1 MSLAL
6 LVMCSGV
13 VLTPGNV
20 DVVLEK
26 DAPSVTRVAAAEMT
40 NFLSRVLGAP
50 VPLADRIEDGRT
62 SVILGLND
70 WSRAAGVD
78 VADAPRDTFAVRAE
92 GNRIYIAGRD
102 DPEFDLARALRNR
115 AGYGIFFTFERA
127 TLHGVY
133 DFLERYAGVRFYF
146 PDDELGTVVPRK
158 ERIAVPEGT
167 RTVTPDFLI
176 RDPYFGGDGKWP
188 FESYAGTDVKTGL
201 RMRHRLA
208 STTIPCCHGSQC
220 FRYIERFGKTRPE
233 YLALK
238 RDGSRWLDPKVFAP
252 YQLCWTNPGLRE
264 TMYQDIKA
272 YLTGQ
277 PASSRGLPRWEVN
290 CRFGKWVDIMPD
302 DSFQGCFCKDCQA
315 AYRHVPGDRD
325 YATEMMWGLTAEF
338 GNRLIREGVPGNI
351 TMMAYPPYRRIPDF
365 ALPTNVYVMV
375 AETGP
380 WSMTDPSSVR
390 AQYDEIR
397 GWARKLGHKV
407 WIWTYPRST
416 AGKGV
421 PSVAP
426 HAWCAYYTALKDDI
440 LGTFAECETGRSIF
454 NFLNYYCFSRVM
466 WDASA
471 DVDAILDELYAD
483 LFGAA
488 KGEMKAFFSV
498 LEEKWTKGVVG
509 RIVDTPLGPKMVY
522 PDTRTLWTEVYS
534 PALRAELDALLKSA
548 EAKVVAGSLESRR
561 IALMRREFY
570 DAILAGAADYE
581 NLMNGVEGL
590 RRKASEGR
598 FAISAASNARG
609 VYHGAAKVRT
619 TVAVKRTA
627 ERLEVGFSCEE
638 PTMDIASCPHRKN
651 GDPET
656 WQDNAVELQVNP
668 SGDRRTVCHV
678 ILTSAGTVACHRFVA
693 ASGLPHDWSAIEGL
707 ETGTKRTAD
716 GWEARIA
723 IPLAALPGLKDAC
736 PMNFCR
742 HRVLTDGTEER
753 IVWSPYVKGFVDV
766 EHYGT
771 MEF

>member
-1 MSLAL
+1 MVLAL
-6 LVMCSGV
+6 LMLGSGV
-13 VLTPGNV
+13 VLAPGNV
-20 DVVLEK
+20 DVVVEK
-26 DAPSVTRVAAAEMT
+26 GAPSVTRVAATEMT
-40 NFLSRVLGAP
+40 NFLSRILGTP
-50 VPLADRIEDGRT
+50 VPLTDRIDEGRS
-62 SVILGLND
+62 SVVLGLNG

-78 VADAPRDTFAVRAE
+78 VADAPRDTFAVKAE

-102 DPEFDLARALRNR
+102 DPKFNLERELRNR

-146 PDDELGTVVPRK
+146 PDDELGTIVPRR

-208 STTIPCCHGSQC
+208 STTIPCCHGSQY
-220 FRYIERFGKTRPE
+220 FRYIERFGKTHPE

-238 RDGSRWLDPKVFAP
+238 RDGSRRLDPKAFAP
-252 YQLCWTNPGLRE
+252 YQLCWTNPGFRE
-264 TMYQDIKA
+264 TLYQDIKA

-277 PASSRGLPRWEVN
+277 PASSRDLPRWEVN

-315 AYRHVPGDRD
+315 AYRHIPGDRD
-325 YATEMMWGLTAEF
+325 YATEMIWGLTAEL
-338 GNRLIREGVPGNI
+338 GNRLIREGVSGNI

-380 WSMTDPSSVR
+380 WSMTDPAAVR

-440 LGTFAECETGRSIF
+440 LGTFAECETGKSIF

-471 DVDAILDELYAD
+471 DVDAILDELHAD

-488 KGEMKAFFSV
+488 KDEMKAFFSV
-498 LEEKWTKGVVG
+498 LEEKWTKEVVG

-534 PALRAELDALLKSA
+534 PALRKELDALLASA
-548 EAKVVAGSLESRR
+548 AAKVVAGSLESRR

-581 NLMNGVEGL
+581 NLLRGVEAL
-590 RRKASEGR
+590 RHRAAKGAL
-598 FAISAASNARG
+598 AISAAPDGRESF
-609 VYHGAAKVRT
+609 HGTAKVRT
-619 TVAVKRTA
+619 AVTVARTDRA
-627 ERLEVGFSCEE
+627 LEITFDCEE
-638 PTMDIASCPHRKN
+638 PKMDLASCTHGKP
-651 GDPET
+651 GDPNV
-656 WQDNAVELQVNP
+656 WQDNCVEVQVNAN
-668 SGDRRTVCHV
+668 GDRRTLLHV
-678 ILTSAGTVACHRFVA
+678 VLTSAGNAAAERFVV
-693 ASGLPHDWSAIEGL
+693 ASGLPRDWSPIEGL
-707 ETGTKRTAD
+707 RTDAKKTAD
-716 GWEARIA
+716 GWRARIS
-723 IPLAALPGLKDAC
+723 IPLAALPGLKDSC
-736 PMNFCR
+736 PINFCR
-742 HRVLTDGTEER
+742 SRILTDGTSEL
-753 IVWSPYVKGFVDV
+753 ITWSPHVKGFLDV
-766 EHYGT
+766 ERYGT
-771 MEF
+771 VEF